1 MRSMDIEEA
10 LLIAGILI
18 AVAALI
24 LPGQSV
30 RGTFCEGQSGRLGD
44 YRVNVA
50 DGFLRVSASTGDVFV
65 AWRDRVIL
73 RKVGLEYTYSNSTGC
88 YTVEIRYKGPGYL
101 LAFAG
106 GLSLAGGAFFYM
118 AFLKYR

>member
-1 MRSMDIEEA
+1 MDAEET
-10 LLIAGILI
+10 LLIVGIII
-18 AVAALI
+18 AIAALV
-24 LPGQSV
+24 LPGQRV
-30 RGTFCEGQSGRLGD
+30 TGTFCEGQSGRLGD
-44 YRVNVA
+44 YYVNVA
-50 DGFLRVSASTGDVFV
+50 GGFLRVSASTGDVFV
-65 AWRDRVIL
+65 AWRDRVVQKSVWID
-73 RKVGLEYTYSNSTGC
+73 YTYSNSTGC

>member
-1 MRSMDIEEA
+1 MDTEEA

-18 AVAALI
+18 AIAALL

-30 RGTFCEGQSGRLGD
+30 RRTFCGGQSGRLGD
-44 YRVNVA
+44 YYVNVA

-65 AWRDRVIL
+65 AWRDRIIL
-73 RKVGLEYTYSNSTGC
+73 RKVGLEYTYSDSTGC